1 MRNFSKIYEIFLKT
15 WILEDI
21 SKNDSFN
28 KFWGEKGIGAEHMI
42 VFMVDRILK
51 LLDTPEG
58 KALVISSHYDWAN
71 AYDRQD
77 PTKTVQKFILMGI
90 RSALIPVLID
100 FLSMRSMKVK
110 FNGKKSRTI

>member
-1 MRNFSKIYEIFLKT
+1 MEIKDTREITCLRNFSKIYESLLKT

-21 SKNDSFN
+21 SKNESFR

-58 KALVISSHYDWAN
+58 KALVLSSHYDWCN
-71 AYDRQD
+71 AFVRKD
-77 PTKTVQKFILMGI
+77 PTNTF
-90 RSALIPVLID
+90 
-100 FLSMRSMKVK
+100 
-110 FNGKKSRTI
+110 KKL